1 MSPRLC
7 LCLHGYAFTVMYPRL
22 CIHGYVSTV
31 MYPRLCIHGYVST
44 VMRSRLCV
52 HGYVSTV
59 MSPRL
64 CVHGYVT
71 LLMYCTP
78 SYPLYIRYCRHIILF
93 IIHPD
98 NMILKYHIYSFLDIL
113 LISGY
118 VTHFWSALL
127 SKRRFYF

>member
-1 MSPRLC
+1 MSMSP
-7 LCLHGYAFTVMYPRL
+7 
-22 CIHGYVSTV
+22 
-31 MYPRLCIHGYVST
+31 
-44 VMRSRLCV
+44 RLCV

-59 MSPRL
+59 MSPRLCLHGYAFTVMSPRLVSTVSLHGYAFTVMRSRL

-78 SYPLYIRYCRHIILF
+78 SYPLYIRHCRHIILF

-98 NMILKYHIYSFLDIL
+98 NMILKYRIYSFLDIL

-118 VTHFWSALL
+118 VTHFWSVLL
-127 SKRRFYF
+127 SKTSFYFLNYSP